1 MSVDQAVE
9 TVSSLVSTVAK
20 KRKLD
25 PTARGL
31 DAIIEALR
39 TSQQQSPG
47 AGASGVERV
56 GAQVNVQELQDQVKA
71 HHKELLSSVTKLG
84 KGIDKALGAQLH
96 LPVDKLSSKLV
107 VEAVHR
113 HLVSEGAFDAAS
125 LMGPD
130 VSGQRDGAVE
140 ISLREMHAVLVALQ
154 AEELQPALEW
164 LELHRE
170 ALRARGSTLEL
181 TLRRLQFVQLLRAG
195 ELPAAVKQAR
205 EHLAPAAAAA
215 KAAAGGSFAA
225 PRMGGGVDADPEV
238 AVRRLLGSLG
248 FANRLERSP
257 YARELLSPALWSA
270 GAKHFEH
277 ECLGML
283 GMPCDSPLRIAVD
296 AGAQVLPTLL
306 KLASVLGSKQQTAW
320 QSGDQLP
327 VELELPAELR
337 FHSVFTC
344 PVSKEAATADNPPM
358 MLPCGH
364 VLSLGSIAKL
374 ARGSRSVRFKCP
386 YCPAECSTA
395 MAKAL
400 VL

>member
-1 MSVDQAVE
+1 MSVEQAVE

-39 TSQQQSPG
+39 SSQQVPG
-47 AGASGVERV
+47 AGASGVEKV
-56 GAQVNVQELQDQVKA
+56 IAQVDTQELQDQVKA
-71 HHKELLSSVTKLG
+71 HHKELNAAVTKLG
-84 KGIDKALGAQLH
+84 KGIDKALGTQLH
-96 LPVDKLSSKLV
+96 LPVEKLSSKLV
-107 VEAVHR
+107 AEAVHR

-181 TLRRLQFVQLLRAG
+181 TLRRLQVVQLLRAG

-205 EHLAPAAAAA
+205 EHLAAVPPPPRPRR
-215 KAAAGGSFAA
+215 AA
-225 PRMGGGVDADPEV
+225 PSLRRGWGSVDADPEV
-238 AVRRLLGSLG
+238 TVRRLLRLG

-257 YARELLSPALWSA
+257 YARELLACA
-270 GAKHFEH
+270 VVGRAKHFEH

-306 KLASVLGSKQQTAW
+306 KLTSVLGSKQQTSW
-320 QSGDQLP
+320 QNGDQLP